1 MLVQACLGLWAHY
14 TKGADPSQGIRRRS
28 AWRWFHIG
36 TGVVTVGLLYAA
48 VYDGFYEWDTNS
60 DSGTFVPKGI
70 RVVRRRPSLFL
81 SRTRDRFLGFSL
93 FISFSFCVYQ
103 VFWGELSL

>member
-70 RVVRRRPSLFL
+70 RVVRRRPSLSL
-81 SRTRDRFLGFSL
+81 SNSRSLPRVLIVHIL
-93 FISFSFCVYQ
+93 FILCIS
-103 VFWGELSL
+103 GLLG